1 MIKKIYKRSLGL
13 FLAAA
18 MMLSAAGC
26 GKEAAPA
33 VDKAQAATVA
43 TAAIEYA
50 DTENA
55 EFEQYI
61 KDMFAEDIL
70 EGSSDYNQNI
80 KDFSTYGLERPAKG
94 YWMKEIPTGTA
105 EEIIETEKKKVQER
119 YDRLMKFEGAALT
132 EEEYFTFL
140 TEKSSLEFALK
151 SYDYPQYSEQFY
163 PGRGLQA
170 NIGTAFAE
178 YTFREK
184 QDIEDYLTLMDT
196 FPEMVDYCV
205 KIENWRA
212 DQGYAMQD
220 SMADKVI
227 DQCDIFLADKDNHY
241 LIQEFDRKIDELEF
255 LSADEKADFKKRDKE
270 SIKHVFEGME
280 TIKKTVAANKG
291 KSSVQGGLCKYK
303 EGRDYFNDYIIPY
316 FAGSD
321 KTGDELIAQFDKRI
335 AELATEQAM
344 LVQNKPEA
352 FQYFAENSATGLY
365 GDFDSKDVPEQLSE
379 IQSKTLSEEY
389 PELPEIKYHASYL
402 SPVLSDIMDQ
412 TGAYYMHPAYDDL
425 DNNVIR
431 VNSNS
436 QMNRWLVL
444 AHEGCP
450 GHMFQFNYFMSTN
463 PNLLRRKAYSLGYL
477 EGWAVYSSNNT
488 FDDFDFPGT
497 DDDETIAK
505 MLYIDA
511 EFNYLVSERID
522 LGINYEGW
530 DLEQLKQWLPE
541 HGLNAAIADSLYE
554 TISNTDPGL
563 LLSYSQGFYEMKG
576 LREYAEKQ
584 LGAKF
589 DVKEYHKVILS
600 AGPCMYKDLK
610 FKVDEYIAKNK

>member
-1 MIKKIYKRSLGL
+1 MIKKIYKRSIGL
-13 FLAAA
+13 LLAAA

-26 GKEAAPA
+26 GKDAAPA
-33 VDKAQAATVA
+33 TDKAQAATVA
-43 TAAIEYA
+43 TAKTEYA
-50 DTENA
+50 ETENA

-61 KDMFAEDIL
+61 KDSFEEDVL
-70 EGSSDYNQNI
+70 SDSSTYNQNI
-80 KDFSTYGLERPAKG
+80 KDFSTYGFERPAKG
-94 YWMKEIPTGTA
+94 YWMKDMPTGSA
-105 EEIIETEKKKVQER
+105 EEMFETEKKKTQER
-119 YDRLMKFEGAALT
+119 YDKLMQFEGAALT
-132 EEEYFTFL
+132 EEEYFTFM
-140 TEKSSLEFALK
+140 TEKTYLEFALK
-151 SYDYPQYSEQFY
+151 SYEYTLYTEQFY

-170 NIGTAFAE
+170 NIGTVFAE
-178 YTFREK
+178 YSFREK

-196 FPEMVDYCV
+196 FPEIVDYCV

-220 SMADKVI
+220 AMADKVI
-227 DQCDIFLADKDNHY
+227 EQCDTFLENKDNHY

-280 TIKKTVAANKG
+280 TIKKTVAGNKG
-291 KSSVQGGLCKYK
+291 KSSVEGGICKYK
-303 EGRDYFNDYIIPY
+303 EGRDYYNDYIIPY

-335 AELATEQAM
+335 GELVTEQTM
-344 LVQNKPEA
+344 IMQNKPDLY
-352 FQYFAENSATGLY
+352 QYYAQHAGKDLY
-365 GDFDSKDVPEQLSE
+365 GDFDSKEVTEQINEL
-379 IQSKTLSEEY
+379 QSKTLSENY
-389 PELPEIKYHASYL
+389 PELPEIQYHASYL
-402 SPVLSDIMDQ
+402 SPVLSEIMDQ
-412 TGAYYMHPAYDDL
+412 TAAYYMHPAYDDL

-431 VNSNS
+431 VNQNNTIN
-436 QMNRWLVL
+436 MWLLL

-463 PNLLRRKAYSLGYL
+463 PNPLRKKAYYLGYL

-488 FDDFDFPGT
+488 FYDFDFPGT
-497 DDDETIAK
+497 DDDETLAK
-505 MLYIDA
+505 ILYIDA
-511 EFNYLVSERID
+511 EFNYLVTERVD

-530 DLEQLKQWLPE
+530 DLEQLKQWLTE
-541 HGLNAAIADSLYE
+541 HGLNGAAAEALYDSII
-554 TISNTDPGL
+554 TTDPGL
-563 LLSYSQGFYEMKG
+563 YLSYSQGFYEMKG
-576 LREYAEKQ
+576 MREYAEKQ

-610 FKVDEYIAKNK
+610 FKVDEYIAENK